1 MARKSET
8 ENFENDEPSACKKV
22 ELVSSTEDIVRQI
35 PTYSEVVD
43 ISPNIRVAKEV
54 FHSWQKCS
62 QHKMIFQK
70 LKTELEMRSGMIA
83 NIIVNE
89 IGINY
94 QEAMSDL
101 IQGISIIETA
111 MYTIGRNINTEE
123 FSDGEYHRETR
134 KPLGI
139 IAAILPYS
147 SLGMVYIMLL
157 I

>member
-8 ENFENDEPSACKKV
+8 ENFENNEPSACKNV

-43 ISPNIRVAKEV
+43 ISPNIRVANEV
-54 FHSWQKCS
+54 FHSWRKCKP
-62 QHKMIFQK
+62 KMIFQK
-70 LKTELEMRSGMIA
+70 LKAELEMRSSMIA

-111 MYTIGRNINTEE
+111 MYTVGRNTNIEE
-123 FSDGEYHRETR
+123 FSDDEYHRETR

-147 SLGMVYIMLL
+147 SLGMICIM
-157 I
+157 